1 MRTVVKENPDW
12 SFGRTVKTCSWFFC
26 THWADSQ
33 ICAQHSSARPLRGF
47 ITTNEAESAT
57 LVTALPPNTQSKHTP
72 SSAASHLIML
82 MYVKPVDV
90 NYSNT
95 LLSEYQKML
104 TESSLQQS
112 QRSSLL
118 LQATCPKVTFNKF
131 HQHHMKSHLT
141 GYSTPDIYRIL
152 HKHCVHQSH
161 VSDGHSGALT
171 YCGALRTSLHV
182 EMLVFRSCI

>member
-131 HQHHMKSHLT
+131 HQRHMKSHLT
-141 GYSTPDIYRIL
+141 GYSTPDIYRIH